1 MSSIGTYFLDEEGK
15 NLGSD
20 EGVLPI
26 ALYKGML
33 ITIHGH
39 DGTFGVVDWNY
50 HHGNPDEQAG
60 LRIIL
65 ERKYPFSFLSE

>member
-1 MSSIGTYFLDEEGK
+1 MSSVGTYFLDEEGK
-15 NLGSD
+15 SLGSD
-20 EGVLPI
+20 DGVLPI
-26 ALYKGML
+26 PLYKGML

-50 HHGNPDEQAG
+50 HHGHADEQAG

-65 ERKYPFSFLSE
+65 ERK